1 MTTLSEHQSNLR
13 GRRSLWLP
21 RGWRALRAG
30 ERGGV
35 AALELALMLPLLI
48 LLLLGACDFGRFAHT
63 QVAVASAARAGAE
76 VACHNRPT
84 PATRAQWEA
93 EIRAAVREE
102 LAALS
107 GFRPADVAVTI
118 ATAAEAGGNQ
128 RASIQVRYPF
138 RTLVSWVGIPAQ
150 LTFRETVVVRI
161 VP

>member
-1 MTTLSEHQSNLR
+1 MTACKQPLTKLHRRRARGLPPGRPRLR
-13 GRRSLWLP
+13 SRR
-21 RGWRALRAG
+21 
-30 ERGGV
+30 RGGV
-35 AALELALMLPLLI
+35 AALELAIVLPLLI

-63 QVAVASAARAGAE
+63 QVAVASAARAGAA
-76 VACHNRPT
+76 VAYQNRPT

-93 EIRAAVREE
+93 EIRAAVRDE

-107 GFRPADVAVTI
+107 GFRAADLTVTI
-118 ATAAEAGGNQ
+118 STAAEPGGNQ

-138 RTLVSWVGIPAQ
+138 RTLISWVGIPAQ